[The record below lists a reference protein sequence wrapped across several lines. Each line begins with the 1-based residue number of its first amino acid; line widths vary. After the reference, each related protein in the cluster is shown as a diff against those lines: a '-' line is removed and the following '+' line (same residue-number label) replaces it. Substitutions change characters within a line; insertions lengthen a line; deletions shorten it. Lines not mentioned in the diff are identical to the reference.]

1 MPHPMTDA
9 ADAASDVESPSR
21 RPGGR
26 TARNTAA
33 VFEAVIEEL
42 ATRRFDEVSIESIA
56 LRAGVHKST
65 LYRRW
70 STKSRLLVDALE
82 DAAAARLE
90 FPDTG
95 RFAGDLEGFAFSI
108 ARMLVSREGAA
119 VLAAYT
125 VEAPHNAEM
134 RAAFRRF
141 RSVREQAVA
150 ALVSRAIDRGEIP
163 EGTDSASLLTNLL
176 GPLYY
181 SVLIEVRP
189 PAPEVVSSAV
199 RATVA
204 SARSGA
210 FVDRTPLGANQD
222 LPSPS
227 VTTSSPPP
235 RVQAAGS
242 AGAPDGSA
250 ASD

>member
-1 MPHPMTDA
+1 MPDLMTGAAEAVSDA
-9 ADAASDVESPSR
+9 ETPLR

-33 VFEAVIEEL
+33 IFEAVIEEL
-42 ATRRFDEVSIESIA
+42 ATHRFDEVSIESIA

-65 LYRRW
+65 IYRRW
-70 STKSRLLVDALE
+70 STKPRLLVDALE
-82 DAAAARLE
+82 DAAAARLDVA
-90 FPDTG
+90 DTG
-95 RFAGDLEGFAFSI
+95 QLATDLEAFAVSI
-108 ARMLVSREGAA
+108 AQMLVSREGAA
-119 VLAAYT
+119 VLSAYT

-141 RSVREQAVA
+141 RAVRERAVA
-150 ALVSRAIDRGEIP
+150 SLVRKAIERGEIP

-181 SVLIEVRP
+181 TVLIEVRAP
-189 PAPEVVSSAV
+189 SPEVVRRAV

-210 FVDRTPLGANQD
+210 FADPTPH
-222 LPSPS
+222 
-227 VTTSSPPP
+227 
-235 RVQAAGS
+235 
-242 AGAPDGSA
+242 PD
-250 ASD
+250 D

>member
-1 MPHPMTDA
+1 MPDPMTGA
-9 ADAASDVESPSR
+9 ADADADVAAPLR

-56 LRAGVHKST
+56 QRAGVHKST

-90 FPDTG
+90 APDTG
-95 RFAGDLEGFAFSI
+95 QLATDLEAFATSI
-108 ARMLVSREGAA
+108 AQMLVSREGAA

-125 VEAPHNAEM
+125 VEAPHNAEL

-141 RSVREQAVA
+141 RAVRERAFGS
-150 ALVSRAIDRGEIP
+150 LVSRAIDRGEIP
-163 EGTDSASLLTNLL
+163 EGTDSARLLTNLL

-181 SVLIEVRP
+181 SVLIEVQP
-189 PAPEVVSSAV
+189 PTPEVVSSAV
-199 RATVA
+199 HATVA

-210 FVDRTPLGANQD
+210 FAVRTQHAAN
-222 LPSPS
+222 
-227 VTTSSPPP
+227 
-235 RVQAAGS
+235 
-242 AGAPDGSA
+242 
-250 ASD
+250 